1 MFLILYKVNLW
12 SCLLEL
18 HVGGAMPLHLNQAY
32 RVSAKRGL
40 TIHFAPGWSASCLS
54 KARASNISDNFLKIF
69 TELGVEGIKQ
79 EKQVHKVHSFPLSC
93 SLFWLFGSCAL
104 FVLRFDPGDGQNTR
118 KINTFLTV
126 SWASLLFSFLLTAS
140 PPSPST
146 PKAPSW
152 QHPYHFKTTQ
162 HIRSTYCCLFR

>member
-1 MFLILYKVNLW
+1 MFLILYKIKLW

-18 HVGGAMPLHLNQAY
+18 HMEGQCLRILIKPTEAVLKG
-32 RVSAKRGL
+32 SGL
-40 TIHFAPGWSASCLS
+40 YILLQVDQPPVYQRQGPVIFQ
-54 KARASNISDNFLKIF
+54 IIFFF
-69 TELGVEGIKQ
+69 TELGVEGRKP

-104 FVLRFDPGDGQNTR
+104 FVLRFNPGDWKNTR

-126 SWASLLFSFLLTAS
+126 SWASLLFSFPLTAS

-152 QHPYHFKTTQ
+152 QHPYHFKTTR
-162 HIRSTYCCLFR
+162 HILFTYSCLFR

>member
-1 MFLILYKVNLW
+1 MFLIIYKIKLW

-18 HVGGAMPLHLNQAY
+18 LCILIKPTEAVLKGSGLYILLQVDQPPVYQRQGAVIFQI
-32 RVSAKRGL
+32 
-40 TIHFAPGWSASCLS
+40 TFFFFA
-54 KARASNISDNFLKIF
+54 
-69 TELGVEGIKQ
+69 ELGVEGRKP
-79 EKQVHKVHSFPLSC
+79 ENQVHKVHAFPSSC
-93 SLFWLFGSCAL
+93 SLFWLFGSCSL
-104 FVLRFDPGDGQNTR
+104 FALRFDPGDGKNTR

-152 QHPYHFKTTQ
+152 QHPCHFKTAQ
-162 HIRSTYCCLFR
+162 HILFTYSCLFQ

>member
-1 MFLILYKVNLW
+1 MPFGIAR
-12 SCLLEL
+12 
-18 HVGGAMPLHLNQAY
+18 GGAMPSHLNQAY
-32 RVSAKRGL
+32 RGSAKREW

-54 KARASNISDNFLKIF
+54 KARTSNISDNFFFF
-69 TELGVEGIKQ
+69 TELGVEGREP

-104 FVLRFDPGDGQNTR
+104 FVLRFDPGDGKNTR

-126 SWASLLFSFLLTAS
+126 SWASLLFSFPLTAS

-152 QHPYHFKTTQ
+152 QHPYHFKTTR
-162 HIRSTYCCLFR
+162 HILFTYSCLFR